1 MIKKILKLVLP
12 NFFLKIYKN
21 LSLKIERNKFSKM
34 TTKKVFKKIYEKNYG
49 LRKLKKKNLSFTPV
63 VAHIIKIFQKNILMK

>member
-21 LSLKIERNKFSKM
+21 LSLKIKRNKFSKM
-34 TTKKVFKKIYEKNYG
+34 TTKEVFKEIYEK
-49 LRKLKKKNLSFTPV
+49 KLWSPEVEKKNLSFTPE